1 MGMRETRQW
10 ATALSLGAFTVSLLG
25 GGLTTSEQPAT
36 QATPVA
42 AAVAP
47 AKPKVSTVD
56 AKPAADGLAHS
67 LNQLRAEVNAR
78 WPSRAKHHDG
88 TIGDKAHQARQAR
101 QARRS
106 DHNPDADGI
115 VRAIDITAE
124 GIDVQALLKA
134 VIGDD
139 RVHYVIYDRTIYSR
153 TYGWKARPYAGSSPH
168 DQHVHVS
175 LINAG
180 AKGYRAKQRRHAAD
194 DSTPWGIA

>member
-1 MGMRETRQW
+1 MHSTGNIRRRLTTMARP
-10 ATALSLGAFTVSLLG
+10 ATASGTSV
-25 GGLTTSEQPAT
+25 LTTWC
-36 QATPVA
+36 
-42 AAVAP
+42 
-47 AKPKVSTVD
+47 ST
-56 AKPAADGLAHS
+56 G
-67 LNQLRAEVNAR
+67 
-78 WPSRAKHHDG
+78 G
-88 TIGDKAHQARQAR
+88 
-101 QARRS
+101 
-106 DHNPDADGI
+106 ADGI

-134 VIGDD
+134 VIGAY

-180 AKGYRAKQRRHAAD
+180 TKGYSAKQRRHAAD